1 MPIQPIWPI
10 FAVNRLNW
18 QCCLAGSSKTA
29 PRILIF
35 SIAMGADYSF
45 EVKNIEI
52 WVPAFF
58 KHNNSSVATVS
69 HGSCCKL
76 LLCRMIRL
84 QKGLL
89 TRGVRLENSR
99 GHSPLLHISIIGW
112 LFIWQLKSAYYTLLG
127 SGSE

>member
-1 MPIQPIWPI
+1 MS
-10 FAVNRLNW
+10 NRHPWQLKKSKSWVPFWSYQLNN
-18 QCCLAGSSKTA
+18 STA
-29 PRILIF
+29 KLLKN
-35 SIAMGADYSF
+35 SF

-99 GHSPLLHISIIGW
+99 GHSPLLLALLDVFSSGNLKVHI
-112 LFIWQLKSAYYTLLG
+112 TLDYAHMG
-127 SGSE
+127 

>member
-1 MPIQPIWPI
+1 M
-10 FAVNRLNW
+10 VDGLDGH
-18 QCCLAGSSKTA
+18 CCLAGSSKKA
-29 PRILIF
+29 FRLLIF

-45 EVKNIEI
+45 KVKNIEI

-99 GHSPLLHISIIGW
+99 GHSPLLLALLDVFSSGNLKVHITLDNAHMG
-112 LFIWQLKSAYYTLLG
+112 YYHYLTKTIKVY
-127 SGSE
+127 